1 MSKMKTIRPIS
12 VSYFLVLKTTL
23 LQLLLLSTA
32 TFANSV
38 EGTYTKNEKINVLNY
53 EIMIA

>member
-1 MSKMKTIRPIS
+1 MKTIRPIS

-38 EGTYTKNEKINVLNY
+38 EGTSAKNEKINVLNY